1 MIVKPEQLTSQLK
14 KQLPTLIWISGDET
28 LLVQEM
34 LDSVRHIAKQQ
45 GFTEREVHDVSAQF
59 NWGILLESAN
69 SLSLFADRKLIDLRL
84 HSPKLDNEAKK
95 ALEIFAKDPG
105 EDNLLLIS
113 SGRIDKPALSTKWF
127 KAIESRGIVVQVWP
141 VNAQQLP
148 GWVAQRIKRAGMTA
162 DQDSIDIICQRVEGN
177 LLAAA
182 QEIDKLALLAGDR
195 MLTRDFVARAVADSS
210 RFNVFALADASLV
223 GHGSKALNIL
233 NHLRAEGDDPL
244 KILFFLIREIRTLL
258 RMQEKIRQGQNIN
271 GVMQSERVW
280 QNRMPIVGHALRNHS
295 ISSLENMLI
304 KARNVD
310 QSVKGLI
317 NLKPWDELTS
327 MILDLT
333 GTHTAIEAASDPRNQ
348 NTAVRGDLAG

>member
-1 MIVKPEQLTSQLK
+1 MIVKPEQLTSQLA
-14 KQLPTLIWISGDET
+14 KQLPALVWISGDET
-28 LLVQEM
+28 LLVQET
-34 LDSVRHIAKQQ
+34 LDSVRQIAKEQ
-45 GFTEREVHDVSAQF
+45 GFSEREVHDVSAQF

-95 ALEIFAKDPG
+95 ALETYAEDPG

-113 SGRIDKPALSTKWF
+113 SSRIEKPALSTKWF

-182 QEIDKLALLAGDR
+182 QEIDKLSLLAGDG

-210 RFNVFALADASLV
+210 RFNVFALADASLA
-223 GHGSKALNIL
+223 GHGGKALNIL

-244 KILFFLIREIRTLL
+244 KILFFLTREIRTLL
-258 RMQEKIRQGQNIN
+258 RMQEKIRQGHNIN

-280 QNRMPIVGHALRNHS
+280 QNRMPIIGHALRTHS
-295 ISSLENMLI
+295 ISKLENMLM

-310 QSVKGLI
+310 QSVKGLMD
-317 NLKPWDELTS
+317 LKPWDELTS

-333 GTHTAIEAASDPRNQ
+333 NTHTAIESTSDTRNKN
-348 NTAVRGDLAG
+348 NTGAGILAG

>member
-1 MIVKPEQLTSQLK
+1 MIVKPEQLTSQLA
-14 KQLPTLIWISGDET
+14 KQLPALVWISGDET
-28 LLVQEM
+28 LLVQET
-34 LDSVRHIAKQQ
+34 LDSVRQIAKEQ
-45 GFTEREVHDVSAQF
+45 GFSEREVHDVSAQF

-148 GWVAQRIKRAGMTA
+148 GLGSPAHKARRALTA

-210 RFNVFALADASLV
+210 RFNVFALADASLA
-223 GHGSKALNIL
+223 GHGGKALNIL

-258 RMQEKIRQGQNIN
+258 RMQEKISQGQNIN

-280 QNRMPIVGHALRNHS
+280 QNRMPIVGHALRSHS

-310 QSVKGLI
+310 QSVKGLM

-333 GTHTAIEAASDPRNQ
+333 GTHTAIEAVTN
-348 NTAVRGDLAG
+348 